1 MKKFVEFLC
10 RFSVFLAFAVP
21 IFAQDKIKDTKV
33 SPDESAVEETV
44 NQNDLSKSEYSLKRG
59 NKDVQIEY
67 GISPFNPSN
76 FAGPKEF
83 DVYGR
88 HLHLFSFRFGR
99 IVGTKRNVSYQYMFG
114 VTPLTVFTKN
124 EVVNTDYISP
134 TATPDIAP
142 TKRETTYSTGF
153 QPINFKFIFLA
164 KNRLKPYAQTGA
176 GILVVSKAVPR
187 SAQHAFSIFGRFWRR
202 LDVYALAEKSG
213 QLRL

>member
-1 MKKFVEFLC
+1 
-10 RFSVFLAFAVP
+10 
-21 IFAQDKIKDTKV
+21 
-33 SPDESAVEETV
+33 
-44 NQNDLSKSEYSLKRG
+44 
-59 NKDVQIEY
+59 
-67 GISPFNPSN
+67 
-76 FAGPKEF
+76 
-83 DVYGR
+83 
-88 HLHLFSFRFGR
+88 
-99 IVGTKRNVSYQYMFG
+99 MFG